1 MLGFRWPRL
10 PFRPNFCLS
19 TKLTLLVV
27 IPLAMTLAVTPPLT
41 VTGLN
46 KLASLTSTERLED
59 EILLVDKH
67 FEQFKNDLERAGREI
82 SRDPILVAAVR
93 DPFTRRVKSIL
104 NSYNIRFGL
113 QHLEVLNDKGGSLG
127 QGLYAGV

>member
-27 IPLAMTLAVTPPLT
+27 IPLAMTLAVTLPLT

-46 KLASLTSTERLED
+46 KLAERLKD

-93 DPFTRRVKSIL
+93 DPFTQRVKSIL
-104 NSYNIRFGL
+104 NSYNIWFGL

-127 QGLYAGV
+127 QDLYAGV